1 MKRRQHFLVSIAWI
15 LVVALRAQ
23 ADDVDD
29 FVKALMQQRHIPAV
43 SIAVIKDGVL
53 VKAAGYGLADMEH
66 NIPARPDTVYKIG
79 STSKQFIAAGIML
92 LVQDGKI
99 SVDDKLSKH
108 LEGTPLAW
116 QDITIRHLLTHTSG
130 LEREG
135 PAFDPYKV
143 QPDIDVVKSA
153 YPVPLLFKPGE
164 RHEYSNLGYFTLSE
178 VIHRASGKSWEEFL
192 NERIFVPL
200 GMTATRPTSVFDI
213 VANRADGYV
222 WNETR
227 FANAENW
234 TASRPSGAFL
244 STVLD
249 MAKWEA
255 ALRTDRIL
263 KASTK
268 TEMWTPVTLNSG
280 QKYPY
285 GFGWELDDF
294 PPGQFGG
301 DVPSIRHGGSIP
313 GFRAA
318 FTRFP
323 KQNLAVV
330 VLSNLN
336 GAALDLIVGGIAVR
350 YAPEL
355 RPAALKRWT
364 EAELK

>member
-1 MKRRQHFLVSIAWI
+1 MKRRHH
-15 LVVALRAQ
+15 LVVSLVLILAASLPVR

-29 FVKALMQQRHIPAV
+29 FVRALMEQRHIPAI

-53 VKAAGYGLADMEH
+53 MKAAGYGLADMEH
-66 NIPARPDTVYKIG
+66 NVAARPDTVYKIG
-79 STSKQFIAAGIML
+79 STSKQFIASGIML
-92 LVQDGKI
+92 LIQDAKI
-99 SVDDKLSKH
+99 SVGDKLSKYI
-108 LEGTPLAW
+108 EGTPEAW

-130 LEREG
+130 LGREG
-135 PAFDPYKV
+135 PAFEPYKI
-143 QPDIDVVKSA
+143 QPDIEVIKSA
-153 YPVPLLFKPGE
+153 YSVPLLFKPGE
-164 RHEYSNLGYFTLSE
+164 KHEYSNLGYFTLAE
-178 VIHRASGKSWEEFL
+178 IIHRVSGQSWETFL
-192 NERIFVPL
+192 SERIFSPL

-213 VANRADGYV
+213 IANRADGYV

-234 TASRPSGAFL
+234 PAARPSGAFL

-255 ALRTDRIL
+255 ALQTERIL
-263 KASTK
+263 KVSTK
-268 TEMWTPVTLNSG
+268 TEMWTPVTLNNG

-285 GFGWELDDF
+285 GYGWELDDF

-301 DVPSIRHGGSIP
+301 DVPSIRHGGTIP

-318 FTRFP
+318 YTRFP
-323 KQNLAVV
+323 RQNLAVV

-336 GAALDLIVGGIAVR
+336 GAALDLVVGGIAVR